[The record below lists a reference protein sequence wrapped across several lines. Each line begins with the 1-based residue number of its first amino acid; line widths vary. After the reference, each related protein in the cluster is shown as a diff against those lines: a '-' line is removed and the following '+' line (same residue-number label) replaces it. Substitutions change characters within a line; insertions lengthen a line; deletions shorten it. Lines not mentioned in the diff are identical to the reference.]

1 MEAEDIANHYAAV
14 AKHYQG
20 VVYSNPSDREYQE
33 EVALLCKKYLDLQPH
48 HHLVDL
54 AGGTGALG
62 AALASMAKLTTPVLC
77 IDPSKEML
85 EVAERKEGVRSL
97 YMSAEDW
104 SAIEGKV
111 DRIVIR
117 GALHHFTRELL
128 PDILSGIFAKLTPG
142 GRLVVEK
149 PADSFTCLPYP
160 ARVVALMDSMEP
172 QREEV
177 LKLLTEAGFKAECHR
192 HKFLV
197 EKPKMELFE
206 SFRARLCSGFS
217 MFSDTEIEEGILE
230 VDSQFPGPVV
240 KYTDCRDFVVAI
252 KDDN

>member
-77 IDPSKEML
+77 VDPSKEML
-85 EVAERKEGVRSL
+85 EVAESKEGVSSL
-97 YMSAEDW
+97 CMSAEDW
-104 SAIEGKV
+104 SAKEGKV
-111 DRIVIR
+111 DRVVIR

-128 PDILSGIFAKLTPG
+128 PAILSGIFAKLTSG

-160 ARVVALMDSMEP
+160 DRVVALMDSMEP

-197 EKPKMELFE
+197 EKPKFELFE

-217 MFSDTEIEEGILE
+217 MFSDTEIEQGILE

-240 KYTDCRDFVVAI
+240 EYTDCRDFVVAI